1 MAAGGGIWNLELG
14 IRILCRVTKDRSRFL
29 IPDSKF
35 HFLSSRGFLPLKAD
49 ICQPFSTI
57 VAQSCEMKDFSYITN
72 SHPAYIESLYNEFVK
87 NPSGIDPDLKKFFE
101 GFDFAV
107 SNGTQK
113 PNGQED
119 IPAAAGTDWMK
130 EIRVYRLILG
140 YRNKGH
146 LLARTN
152 PIRTRKDRGANLELS
167 FFGLSEADMDTQY
180 QAGNLIG
187 LGTTSL
193 RNILAHLEK
202 TYADHVGIE
211 FKYISDQKKID
222 WLTGEM
228 EKNFSRPVSLDQR
241 KRILEKLNQGVMFEK
256 FLHTKYIG
264 QKRFSLEGGETT
276 IAALDAIINVAANND
291 VHEVVI
297 GMAHRGRLNILAN
310 VMGKTYEQ
318 IFSEFEGTATVDQT
332 MGSGDVKYHMG
343 YGSEVTTADDKTIH
357 LKLMPNPSHLEAV
370 DPVVVGFA
378 RAKADVLYQSDF
390 DRILPV
396 LIHGDASVA
405 GQGIVYEV
413 LQMSNLRGYYT
424 GGTIHFVI
432 NNQIGFTTDFDDAR
446 SSDYCTS
453 AAAMIQAP
461 VLHVNGDDAEA
472 VVKCAELATR
482 YRQEFNSDIFIDM
495 VCYRRHGHNE
505 GDDPKYTQ
513 PQLYALIDKHQNPR
527 EIYTQY
533 LIENG
538 EPDAQQL
545 AKDMEKKF
553 WGDLQ
558 ERLDEVKQNPLP
570 YNYQQPELV
579 WKSLRRAKEEDF
591 DTSPSTALPE
601 EEVRRLFGSLMQW
614 PADFQPLK
622 KVEKLV
628 QDKIKLLDTEQK
640 IDWATGELLAY
651 GSLLVQGNI
660 VRMSGQDVQRG
671 TFSHRHAILRDEN
684 TNKGYN
690 RLNHFQEKQEK
701 FRIYNSLLSEYGV
714 LGFEYGYSL
723 ANPNAL
729 VIWEAQFG
737 DFCNGAQTMI
747 DQFIAAGEQK
757 WQRQNGVVMLL
768 PHGYEG
774 QGPEHS
780 SARLERFLQL
790 CAELNMVITN
800 ITTAAN
806 LFHALRRQ
814 LTWSFRKPLINFSPK
829 ANLRNP
835 ATYSPIADFTK
846 GGFKEVIDDVFVDDA
861 SQVKKVLLCSGKLYF
876 ELADKQ
882 QKENRKDTAIIRL
895 EQLYPLPHKQLEL
908 LHHKYSK
915 ATWFWVQEE
924 PLNMGAAGYLQM
936 TLKSINF
943 GVISRNASASTAS
956 GYHKVHVQEQGEII
970 ETAFNI

>member
-1 MAAGGGIWNLELG
+1 
-14 IRILCRVTKDRSRFL
+14 
-29 IPDSKF
+29 
-35 HFLSSRGFLPLKAD
+35 
-49 ICQPFSTI
+49 
-57 VAQSCEMKDFSYITN
+57 MKDFSYITN
-72 SHPAYIESLYNEFVK
+72 SHPAYIEGLYNDFVK
-87 NPSGIDPDLKKFFE
+87 DPASVDPDLRKFLE

-107 SNGTQK
+107 SNGT
-113 PNGQED
+113 PVNNIATGTAS
-119 IPAAAGTDWMK
+119 PAPVAGSAEIDWMK
-130 EIRVYRLILG
+130 EVRVYRLILG

-146 LLARTN
+146 LLAKTN
-152 PIRTRKDRGANLELS
+152 PIRPRKDRGANLDLS
-167 FFGLSEADMDTQY
+167 FFGLSEADMDTVY

-187 LGTTSL
+187 LGATSL
-193 RNILAHLEK
+193 RDILAHLEK

-211 FKYISDQKKID
+211 FKYISDQVKID
-222 WLTGEM
+222 WLTTEM
-228 EKNFSRPVSLDQR
+228 EKNFNQPMGLDKK

-276 IAALDAIINVAANND
+276 IAALDAIINMAANND
-291 VHEVVI
+291 VQEVVI

-310 VMGKTYEQ
+310 IMGKTYEQ
-318 IFSEFEGTATVDQT
+318 IFSEFEGTATMDQT

-343 YGSEVTTADDKTIH
+343 YGSEVQTADDKTMH

-370 DPVVVGFA
+370 NPVVVGFA
-378 RAKADVLYQSDF
+378 RAKADVLYKSDF
-390 DRILPV
+390 DKILPI

-413 LQMSNLRGYYT
+413 LQMSILRGYYT

-453 AAAMIQAP
+453 VASMVQAP

-472 VVKCAELATR
+472 VVKCAEIATR

-495 VCYRRHGHNE
+495 VCYRKHGHNE

-527 EIYTQY
+527 EIYTQF

-538 EPDAQQL
+538 EADAKEL
-545 AKDMEKKF
+545 AKEMEKKF
-553 WGDLQ
+553 WADLQ
-558 ERLDEVKQNPLP
+558 ERLDEIKQNPLP
-570 YNYQQPELV
+570 YKYQQPELV
-579 WKSLRRAKEEDF
+579 WKSLRKATAEDF
-591 DTSPSTALPE
+591 DSSPSTAIGE
-601 EEVRRLFGSLMQW
+601 DEVRRLFTSLLQW

-622 KVEKLV
+622 KVEKLI
-628 QDKIKLLDTEQK
+628 QEKIKVLETDQK
-640 IDWATGELLAY
+640 IDWATAELMAY
-651 GSLLVQGNI
+651 ASLLVAGNI

-714 LGFEYGYSL
+714 LGFEYGYAM

-737 DFCNGAQTMI
+737 DFSNGAQTMI
-747 DQFIAAGEQK
+747 DQFITAGEQK

-780 SARLERFLQL
+780 SARMERFLQM
-790 CAELNMVITN
+790 CAELNIVITN

-814 LTWSFRKPLINFSPK
+814 LTWSFRKPLVNFAPK

-835 ATYSPIADFTK
+835 VTFSHVSEFTK
-846 GGFKEVIDDVFVDDA
+846 GGFKELIDDSFVEDA

-876 ELADKQ
+876 EMADKQ
-882 QKENRKDTAIIRL
+882 QKENRKDIAIVRL
-895 EQLYPLPHKQLEL
+895 EQIYPLPQKQLDV
-908 LHHKYSK
+908 LHRKYSK
-915 ATWFWVQEE
+915 STWFWVQEE
-924 PLNMGAAGYLQM
+924 PLNMGAASFLQM
-936 TLKSINF
+936 NLKSINF
-943 GVISRNASASTAS
+943 GVISRNASASTAT
-956 GYHKVHVQEQGEII
+956 GYHKVHTQEQAEII
-970 ETAFNI
+970 DTAFNI